1 MLDTADIVR
10 DRDFSSTTRSD
21 TLVAKPREIEAMS
34 KSSFASEETKVY
46 RLTLFYRVYHFV
58 VGIAALVG
66 AVWCYH
72 FLILAAG
79 LALFSVFMI
88 ARPLVMKVTVDQNS
102 VAVKGMFSESSMQRS
117 SITAFER
124 IHTGKGSCLM
134 FRGNDESE
142 SLMIPEILFG
152 FDEAWEA
159 WLNTYR
165 DLSDDKPIS
174 LFGGRSGE

>member
-1 MLDTADIVR
+1 MN
-10 DRDFSSTTRSD
+10 
-21 TLVAKPREIEAMS
+21 

-46 RLTLFYRVYHFV
+46 RLNLVYRVYHFV

-72 FLILAAG
+72 FLILSAP

-88 ARPLVMKVTVDQNS
+88 VRPLVMKVTVDQYS
-102 VAVKGMFSESSMQRS
+102 VTVKGMFRESSMQRP

-124 IHTGKGSCLM
+124 IHTGRDNYLM
-134 FRGNDESE
+134 LRGNDEGE
-142 SLMIPEILFG
+142 SLMIPDMFG
-152 FDEAWEA
+152 FDEAWED

-174 LFGGRSGE
+174 LFGDRSSE

>member
-1 MLDTADIVR
+1 MPVQPGALIWR
-10 DRDFSSTTRSD
+10 FFINYSLGLH
-21 TLVAKPREIEAMS
+21 LVAKLREIEAMN
-34 KSSFASEETKVY
+34 KSSFASKETKVY
-46 RLTLFYRVYHFV
+46 RLTLLYRVYHFV

-88 ARPLVMKVTVDQNS
+88 ARPLVMKVTVDQQS

-134 FRGNDESE
+134 LRGNDESQ
-142 SLMIPEILFG
+142 SLMIPDSCL
-152 FDEAWEA
+152 
-159 WLNTYR
+159 
-165 DLSDDKPIS
+165 DLMK
-174 LFGGRSGE
+174 LGRIG